1 MISFGM
7 RSKIVQY
14 SYQKNYDKLVKDLLA
29 NSNGKVFLDIGSGLG
44 FLNPLVEKYK
54 GRYVGLEPREDA
66 LQFARDKYNSECFF
80 KGFFPDDLPENISK
94 QMAKDENGGVIV
106 SLTTLDEV
114 PDKDNFLQDIYN
126 LSQRSGKVFIAVRNK
141 NWLLSRNS
149 DVSNEFGDCLEDLS
163 IEQYRQLFLKNKF
176 DIIDIV
182 KAPRPLITSF
192 TINGIKNFV
201 IRIIEKFIS
210 VDRAYMI
217 GFMLKKS
224 KN

>member
-1 MISFGM
+1 
-7 RSKIVQY
+7 
-14 SYQKNYDKLVKDLLA
+14 
-29 NSNGKVFLDIGSGLG
+29 
-44 FLNPLVEKYK
+44 
-54 GRYVGLEPREDA
+54 
-66 LQFARDKYNSECFF
+66 
-80 KGFFPDDLPENISK
+80 
-94 QMAKDENGGVIV
+94 
-106 SLTTLDEV
+106 
-114 PDKDNFLQDIYN
+114 
-126 LSQRSGKVFIAVRNK
+126 
-141 NWLLSRNS
+141 
-149 DVSNEFGDCLEDLS
+149 
-163 IEQYRQLFLKNKF
+163 LFLKNKF

>member
-1 MISFGM
+1 
-7 RSKIVQY
+7 
-14 SYQKNYDKLVKDLLA
+14 
-29 NSNGKVFLDIGSGLG
+29 
-44 FLNPLVEKYK
+44 
-54 GRYVGLEPREDA
+54 
-66 LQFARDKYNSECFF
+66 
-80 KGFFPDDLPENISK
+80 
-94 QMAKDENGGVIV
+94 VII

-114 PDKDNFLQDIYN
+114 PNKDSFLEGIYN
-126 LSQRSGKVFIAVRNK
+126 LSQTRSKVFIAVRNK
-141 NWLLSRNS
+141 NWILSRNS
-149 DVSNEFGDCLEDLS
+149 DVQNEFGDCLEDLT

-210 VDRAYMI
+210 VDRAYII

-224 KN
+224 KKNNELEK

>member
-1 MISFGM
+1 
-7 RSKIVQY
+7 
-14 SYQKNYDKLVKDLLA
+14 
-29 NSNGKVFLDIGSGLG
+29 
-44 FLNPLVEKYK
+44 
-54 GRYVGLEPREDA
+54 
-66 LQFARDKYNSECFF
+66 
-80 KGFFPDDLPENISK
+80 
-94 QMAKDENGGVIV
+94 MAKDENGGVIV

-114 PDKDNFLQDIYN
+114 PDKDNFLQGIYN

-149 DVSNEFGDCLEDLS
+149 DVSNEYGDCLEDLS